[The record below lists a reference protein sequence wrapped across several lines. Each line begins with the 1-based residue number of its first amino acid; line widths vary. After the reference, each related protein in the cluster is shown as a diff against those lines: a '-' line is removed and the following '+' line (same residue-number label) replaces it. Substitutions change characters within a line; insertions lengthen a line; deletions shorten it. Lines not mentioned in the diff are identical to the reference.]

1 MVKKIKLKDDF
12 SPRPALSETHWR
24 GRPPIVAV
32 LGHIDHGK
40 TTLLDYIRKSHVA
53 EKEHGGITQHI
64 GSYQVEVKTPEGPKK
79 ITFIDTPGH
88 EAFAKMRSR
97 GAKVADIAVLIVAGN
112 EGVMPQ
118 TKESI
123 KFINEA
129 KIPMVVAINKVD
141 LPGVVVEKIKKQL
154 SDAGIRVEGY
164 GGDVVTVPV
173 SAKTGKGVSQLL
185 EMIILVSEMEE
196 LTADPKGKF
205 EGVVIESKMN
215 HQRGPTATILVKNG
229 TLKIGDEVTCEEAFG
244 RIKAMFD
251 ENDRQVLVAPPGKP
265 VEVLGFKEVVA
276 VGSKVL
282 GKMLSKPLARPDGK
296 PAGKP
301 ALPTGRQALPP
312 ERELISPKAPQDVT
326 FKIILKTDVKGSQE
340 AISENL
346 PKEIGIVKAQTGG
359 INESDILLAK
369 ATGAAIIGFNVKV
382 SPSLYKLA
390 NEEKVKIKTY
400 EIIYKLLEEIDE
412 AVKALTSVPA
422 EEVFGRGEII
432 AEFIVKEER
441 VAGVKIISGKICR
454 GDKIKILRGEKEVG
468 RGRIKSIHHL
478 KEEIPMAEMGTEC
491 GSSFSPKLDFEEK
504 DVIISYKI

>member
-1 MVKKIKLKDDF
+1 
-12 SPRPALSETHWR
+12 
-24 GRPPIVAV
+24 
-32 LGHIDHGK
+32 
-40 TTLLDYIRKSHVA
+40 
-53 EKEHGGITQHI
+53 
-64 GSYQVEVKTPEGPKK
+64 
-79 ITFIDTPGH
+79 
-88 EAFAKMRSR
+88 
-97 GAKVADIAVLIVAGN
+97 
-112 EGVMPQ
+112 
-118 TKESI
+118 
-123 KFINEA
+123 
-129 KIPMVVAINKVD
+129 
-141 LPGVVVEKIKKQL
+141 
-154 SDAGIRVEGY
+154 
-164 GGDVVTVPV
+164 
-173 SAKTGKGVSQLL
+173 
-185 EMIILVSEMEE
+185 MIILVSEMEE

-296 PAGKP
+296 PAD
-301 ALPTGRQALPP
+301 RP

-346 PKEIGIVKAQTGG
+346 PKEIGIVKAQTGD

-491 GSSFSPKLDFEEK
+491 GISFSPKLDFEEK